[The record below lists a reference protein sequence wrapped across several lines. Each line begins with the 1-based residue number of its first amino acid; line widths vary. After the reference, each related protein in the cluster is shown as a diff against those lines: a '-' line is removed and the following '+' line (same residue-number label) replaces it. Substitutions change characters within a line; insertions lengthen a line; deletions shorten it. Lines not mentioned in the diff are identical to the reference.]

1 MRMGNG
7 QRGTFKTGTL
17 ENSVNNINYSM
28 LSTVLSAKAV
38 LLIVE
43 NVSIFNELHSF
54 IHSFCH

>member
-7 QRGTFKTGTL
+7 QRGTFKTGIL
-17 ENSVNNINYSM
+17 ENSVNNIKYSM
-28 LSTVLSAKAV
+28 LSTVLTAKAV

-54 IHSFCH
+54 IYLFCH